1 MKQTFFTK
9 VIQGVE
15 MRSDPAREAVFE
27 VVDLH
32 SQLREFS
39 ESSLESQR
47 EKLHR
52 EFNNEIQSLEIA
64 AQSIAEYPD
73 ASWDLRMQ
81 LARQCWDETRHAK
94 LCLQRVIE
102 KGGFKGEFPILNQEW
117 GVVCMQDS
125 IEARLAIQN
134 RTFEAGS
141 MEVFRQSIEQWKA
154 LGDDQT
160 AEIMETILADEVQH
174 VRYAN
179 DWLKKSARENP
190 RTLLK
195 VAQAMDYLKRVN
207 AALSEGSRQHSI
219 ENRPV
224 ERKEAGFS
232 EKEILRII
240 REEL

>member
-1 MKQTFFTK
+1 MKQHFFTK
-9 VIQGVE
+9 VVRGIE
-15 MRSDPAREAVFE
+15 LRSDPARESLFE

-32 SQLREFS
+32 SQLRKFS
-39 ESSLESQR
+39 ESSEESQR

-64 AQSIAEYPD
+64 AQSIAEYPE
-73 ASWDLRMQ
+73 APWDLRMQ
-81 LARQCWDETRHAK
+81 LARQCWDESRHAR
-94 LCLQRVIE
+94 LCLQRVVE

-117 GVVCMQDS
+117 GVVCIQDS
-125 IEARLAIQN
+125 IEARLAVQN

-154 LGDDQT
+154 LGDEKT
-160 AEIMETILADEVQH
+160 AEVMETILADEVQH

-179 DWLKKSARENP
+179 EWLKKISRENP

-207 AALSEGSRQHSI
+207 AALSAGSPQHSI
-219 ENRPV
+219 ENRPG

-232 EKEILRII
+232 DQEILRII